1 MKSWATASLWDLPP
15 STSFVS
21 AAKPA
26 AMTALQAK
34 MGNAQFCELPHARNS
49 KRLPQKGKGAVRLR
63 SSTFASTAA
72 AARHRGSALPF
83 SGL

>member
-63 SSTFASTAA
+63 SSTFVSTGAADAQPGAASFF
-72 AARHRGSALPF
+72 SAL
-83 SGL
+83 